1 MTKPQMIPIKTVQDP
16 NAQAK
21 NTVSN
26 YLERPVLAFIDADI
40 VSGKDEIAR
49 EGLLN
54 NLSRYRTRGVSP
66 LWVNWLRQ
74 RADLRFVCTIHDFA
88 EFNDFMLDIVRN
100 VEGVRETTT
109 MLSFGGHIDID
120 TLLDLE
126 MEVSPNSHTTVSTVM
141 IDVEAGR
148 DRECFQAL
156 LNLPPHPDVR
166 RVWLLNCY
174 HSDNADLM
182 LMLLGKNLS
191 ALTGYVMSWVRTTPG
206 VIDTEMSTVLDWR
219 WMASPDD
226 IVGLCEMFFKDQRVT
241 PERR

>member
-74 RADLRFVCTIHDFA
+74 RADLRP
-88 EFNDFMLDIVRN
+88 
-100 VEGVRETTT
+100 
-109 MLSFGGHIDID
+109 GH
-120 TLLDLE
+120 
-126 MEVSPNSHTTVSTVM
+126 
-141 IDVEAGR
+141 
-148 DRECFQAL
+148 
-156 LNLPPHPDVR
+156 R
-166 RVWLLNCY
+166 R
-174 HSDNADLM
+174 
-182 LMLLGKNLS
+182 
-191 ALTGYVMSWVRTTPG
+191 
-206 VIDTEMSTVLDWR
+206 
-219 WMASPDD
+219 
-226 IVGLCEMFFKDQRVT
+226 
-241 PERR
+241 